1 MTEDIIIS
9 NVAYDKVFEALY
21 EKYKWNAT
29 VLNSYGTSKKI
40 QTELPV
46 LKEMKATFLSHIE
59 YLNQFITL
67 IDEKI
72 EG

>member
-1 MTEDIIIS
+1 MTEEIIIS
-9 NVAYDKVFEALY
+9 NVAYEKVFEALN
-21 EKYKWNAT
+21 EKYKWTST
-29 VLNSYGTSKKI
+29 VVNNYSTGKKI

-46 LKEMKATFLSHIE
+46 LKEMKATFQSHIE